1 MWGADAVAKLKD
13 LARVIRSKNAGALLV
28 TLDVM
33 FADEATYRRV
43 RDSGAINAADI
54 ARRYGLSHNQVS
66 VIPYDVAQ
74 AIKITIP
81 RAHPSGDPL
90 DSDVYGAQQHAPL
103 LTIEVP

>member
-1 MWGADAVAKLKD
+1 MNTLGQ
-13 LARVIRSKNAGALLV
+13 LAQVVRSKNAGALYY

-43 RDSGAINAADI
+43 LDSDVINNARI
-54 ARRYGLSHNQVS
+54 ATLYRLSANAVQ
-66 VIPYDVAQ
+66 IINYDVAY

-81 RAHPSGDPL
+81 RDVPSGDPA

-103 LTIEVP
+103 LGLEIPD

>member
-1 MWGADAVAKLKD
+1 MNTLGQ
-13 LARVIRSKNAGALLV
+13 LAQVVRSKNAGALYY

-43 RDSGAINAADI
+43 LDSDVINNARIAALY
-54 ARRYGLSHNQVS
+54 RLSANAVQ
-66 VIPYDVAQ
+66 IINYDVAY

-81 RAHPSGDPL
+81 RDVPSGDPA

-103 LTIEVP
+103 LGLKIPD